1 MVYSKRT
8 PLRDY
13 IFLTIGAVLVS
24 IASQNI
30 YAPAGLVTGGVGG
43 ISIMLKRLF
52 GLPLWLSNTIIN
64 IPLFIIGYFACGWK
78 FIRRTLYATAVMSV
92 ALLLLPEY
100 NLVQDNDLFL
110 QAIFGGIFCGAGSG
124 LVFAALATTGGTDLL
139 AAIIQKKMR
148 HLSIPTI
155 TEVLDWSIV
164 IVGIGIFGGVK
175 ALYAVISIYVFSQVS
190 NWILDGLHFAKCAY
204 IISERSKEIADRIL
218 TEMDRGVTG
227 IQAKGMYSG
236 NDTEMLYCVISKRET
251 AMLHD
256 IVHAV
261 DPEAFVIVSDVRE
274 VHGEGFTR

>member
-100 NLVQDNDLFL
+100 NLV
-110 QAIFGGIFCGAGSG
+110 
-124 LVFAALATTGGTDLL
+124 
-139 AAIIQKKMR
+139 
-148 HLSIPTI
+148 
-155 TEVLDWSIV
+155 
-164 IVGIGIFGGVK
+164 
-175 ALYAVISIYVFSQVS
+175 
-190 NWILDGLHFAKCAY
+190 
-204 IISERSKEIADRIL
+204 
-218 TEMDRGVTG
+218 
-227 IQAKGMYSG
+227 
-236 NDTEMLYCVISKRET
+236 
-251 AMLHD
+251 
-256 IVHAV
+256 
-261 DPEAFVIVSDVRE
+261 
-274 VHGEGFTR
+274 